1 MDTPQ
6 PKTRKPKQDRSVQTR
21 QRILEEALTQFAAR
35 GFDAVGIRDVAAAAG
50 VNHGLIKYHFG
61 DKDRLWREAVELLF
75 RRADEELAV
84 TPDML
89 ELPIEEQFEVFL
101 RRYVR
106 YCAAHPEH
114 ARLMVQESVR
124 DSDRLAWAASSFIRP
139 EHDRITRAVK
149 SMVKRGAMPDV
160 APFHLLYMIA
170 AAAQAPFMLAPELR
184 HTHGVEPLDPAVVD
198 AHADAMV
205 KIFLRRGP

>member
-1 MDTPQ
+1 MPNPPSKART
-6 PKTRKPKQDRSVQTR
+6 PKQDRSVQTR
-21 QRILEEALTQFAAR
+21 QRILDEALRLFAAN
-35 GFDAVGIRDVAAAAG
+35 GFEAVGIRDVAAAAG

-89 ELPIEEQFEVFL
+89 EHPVEKQFEIFL

-124 DSDRLAWAASSFIRP
+124 DSDRLAWAAQRFIKA
-139 EHDRITRAVK
+139 EHDGVLRGLK
-149 SMVKRGAMPDV
+149 SLIRRGAIPDV
-160 APFHLLYMIA
+160 APINLIYMIS
-170 AAAQAPFMLAPELR
+170 AAAQAPFMLAPELK
-184 HTHGVEPLDPAVVD
+184 HTHGLDALSPDMVE
-198 AHADAMV
+198 AHADAIV
-205 KIFLRRGP
+205 AVFLRKR